1 MLFLLSLVT
10 MLHKVV
16 NFSKRK
22 SLNREINKAGIRF
35 ILKKKLS
42 LIKFS
47 PLHNRV
53 GPNLHMG
60 L

>member
-35 ILKKKLS
+35 ILKKK
-42 LIKFS
+42 IVF
-47 PLHNRV
+47 NQV
-53 GPNLHMG
+53 
-60 L
+60 